1 MKRALFLLAILAVPA
16 ASHAARLGGTPVA
29 LVTAETQNRLI
40 AVELPSGR
48 ILRRLPMPTDPENVE
63 LDPGFGVGP
72 ATAVVVSARGR
83 AVTLVD
89 GRRLRTLKVLHGFG
103 SPHIP
108 LIVPGHLLA
117 YVTDD
122 SRGQLAV
129 IDLVHR
135 RVVRK
140 VFVGYGAHH
149 MAISPDWSRLWVA
162 LGERARSITIV
173 DTSSPRAPRVIG
185 HVAPGGA
192 AHDLG
197 FSPDGTRVWVTYDD
211 RSSVAIFDARTRRR
225 LRTLP
230 AGAPPQHVAF
240 DQFSKA
246 RHAYVTSGEDGT
258 LRIVSLRRLRTLRTL
273 SVARGS
279 FNVSTDGSLVLT
291 SSLTRG
297 TLTELDENG
306 HLLLKK
312 RIAPSAR
319 DVAMAVLP

>member
-1 MKRALFLLAILAVPA
+1 MKSALLLLAILAIPA
-16 ASHAARLGGTPVA
+16 ASQAARLGGTPVA

-63 LDPGFGVGP
+63 VDPGFGLGP

-89 GRRLRTLKVLHGFG
+89 ARRLRTVKVLHGFG

-108 LIVPGHLLA
+108 LIVPAHQIA

-122 SRGQLAV
+122 ARGQLAV

-162 LGERARSITIV
+162 LGERARSITVV
-173 DTSSPRAPRVIG
+173 DTSSPGAPSVIG

-225 LRTLP
+225 LRALP

-240 DQFSKA
+240 DQYA
-246 RHAYVTSGEDGT
+246 AAGRAYLTSGDDGT
-258 LRIVSLRRLRTLRTL
+258 LRIVSLRNLRTLRTL

-279 FNVSTDGSLVLT
+279 FNVSANGLVLT
-291 SSLTRG
+291 SSLTNG
-297 TLTELDENG
+297 MLTELDENG

-312 RIAPSAR
+312 RVAPAAR
-319 DVAMAVLP
+319 DVAQAVLP